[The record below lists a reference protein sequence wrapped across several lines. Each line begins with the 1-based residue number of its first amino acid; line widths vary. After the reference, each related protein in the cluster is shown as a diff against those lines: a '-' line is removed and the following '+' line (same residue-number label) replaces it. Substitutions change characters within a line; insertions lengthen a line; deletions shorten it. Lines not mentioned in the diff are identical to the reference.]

1 MGSSSSGS
9 DVIIGSSSGF
19 LKGISI
25 KSQNL
30 SSISLIK
37 NENISAMCW
46 CGSLGSE
53 IFVGCHSGRLY
64 RIDTKGSSVVFVEE
78 FSKSHEDSV
87 IALQSYDKFTF
98 SAHASGDIALFT
110 DNLTSELRLR
120 SSGSICSAKLAAN
133 QVATG
138 GKESNLRVWD
148 INNHKEPIFTAKNVR
163 SSVLE
168 LSVPIWIADV
178 SFVPKSNGKLVLTAS
193 RYGELDIYDLR
204 CGQRRPVA
212 RHAWRT
218 SRKHGKLHV
227 GSGKHSAVLPDLTTT
242 RPITKAVAYDNS
254 PGVGLRVVAGNAVG
268 ELSVLDLRLPPGCS
282 SLNSPDYSGSVPIK
296 SYGSRA
302 PGPPSSVRCLSG
314 ASGCITRIMC
324 GGADEE
330 YSRALVNS
338 EPIIITSSLDRY
350 LRIYNRDTGKRLGKI
365 YVKVPITSFLVSSS
379 ASFID
384 IEKFTKSDNDHY
396 ALNTVEKVDHS
407 HVLNEIEEKEVDDLW
422 NQLPI
427 IDNDNDLVDEPS
439 KISNSYK
446 MCKRK
451 CKM

>member
-1 MGSSSSGS
+1 MGSSSSDF
-9 DVIIGSSSGF
+9 DVIISSSTGF
-19 LKGISI
+19 LKGLSVC
-25 KSQNL
+25 SQNL

-46 CGSLGSE
+46 CGPFGSE

-64 RIDTKGSSVVFVEE
+64 RIDVKRNSVTFVEE

-87 IALQSYDKFTF
+87 VALQSYDKSIFV
-98 SAHASGDIALFT
+98 AHTSGDITLFT
-110 DNLTSELRLR
+110 NNLASELRLR

-133 QVATG
+133 QIATG
-138 GKESNLRVWD
+138 GKESALRVWD
-148 INNHKEPIFTAKNVR
+148 VNNHNEPIFTAKNVR

-242 RPITKAVAYDNS
+242 RPITKAIAYDNS

-282 SLNSPDYSGSVPIK
+282 SLNSSYYSGVVPIK

-302 PGPPSSVRCLSG
+302 PEPPSGVRCLSG
-314 ASGCITRIMC
+314 ASGCITQIMC

-330 YSRALVNS
+330 YTSLSSARAIVNS
-338 EPIIITSSLDRY
+338 EPIIIASSLDRY
-350 LRIYNRDTGKRLGKI
+350 LRVYNRDTGKRLGK
-365 YVKVPITSFLVSSS
+365 VFLSL
-379 ASFID
+379 
-384 IEKFTKSDNDHY
+384 
-396 ALNTVEKVDHS
+396 LN
-407 HVLNEIEEKEVDDLW
+407 VLL
-422 NQLPI
+422 
-427 IDNDNDLVDEPS
+427 
-439 KISNSYK
+439 
-446 MCKRK
+446 
-451 CKM
+451 